1 MHPMPERHLTDDP
14 SEIRPAPARERF
26 ARMLVISLAVHLAV
40 FSAVLLA
47 PQGGGDGRTVAFV
60 DLTMPAA
67 TPAAA
72 PTAPPKPVPTQHPLA
87 ELGEKPAPDTDEP
100 PAKEPETVAEPAK
113 AQPVATGGTSI
124 SLGIGRGYFG
134 SLGEGETLKDEIRE
148 YYFEMVK
155 QINDKWW
162 QRPEADDSRVG
173 MVMVM
178 IVVARDG
185 KVVNCQLMRGS
196 GRQQYDQ
203 AVLAAVQ
210 ASSPLSPLPAAFD
223 GDFFQ
228 APLRVMPPLS
238 LMRIGEGLKGVGF
251 R

>member
-1 MHPMPERHLTDDP
+1 MHPMPEPLISSEP
-14 SEIRPAPARERF
+14 SDIRPPRERL
-26 ARMLVISLAVHLAV
+26 ARMLVISLAVHLV
-40 FSAVLLA
+40 IFSAVLLS
-47 PQGGGDGRTVAFV
+47 PQGGGDSRTVAFV

-67 TPAAA
+67 GPPAA
-72 PTAPPKPVPTQHPLA
+72 PNAPPQPVPKPPSLA
-87 ELGEKPAPDTDEP
+87 EHGEKTATDTDEP
-100 PAKEPETVAEPAK
+100 PAKEPEAVTEPAK
-113 AQPVATGGTSI
+113 IQPVATGGTSI

-134 SLGEGETLKDEIRE
+134 SLGEGATLRDEIRE

-155 QINDKWW
+155 LINDTWW

-210 ASSPLSPLPAAFD
+210 AASPLPPLPAAFD

-238 LMRIGEGLKGVGF
+238 LMRIGEGLKGVGL

>member
-1 MHPMPERHLTDDP
+1 MHPMPEPLISSEP
-14 SEIRPAPARERF
+14 SDIRPPRERL
-26 ARMLVISLAVHLAV
+26 ARMLVISLAVHLV
-40 FSAVLLA
+40 IFSVVLLS
-47 PQGGGDGRTVAFV
+47 PQGGGDSRTVAFV

-67 TPAAA
+67 GPPAV
-72 PTAPPKPVPTQHPLA
+72 PNAPPRPVPKPQSLA
-87 ELGEKPAPDTDEP
+87 ELGEKTAPEDTGEP
-100 PAKEPETVAEPAK
+100 PAKEPEEVVEPAK
-113 AQPVATGGTSI
+113 TQPVATGGTSI

-134 SLGEGETLKDEIRE
+134 SLGEGATLRDEIRE

-155 QINDKWW
+155 LINDTWW

-185 KVVNCQLMRGS
+185 TVVNCQLMRGS

-210 ASSPLSPLPAAFD
+210 ASSPLPSLPAEFD

-238 LMRIGEGLKGVGF
+238 LMRIGEGLKGVGL

>member
-1 MHPMPERHLTDDP
+1 M
-14 SEIRPAPARERF
+14 SEPPISGDTTTAARLPRERLT
-26 ARMLVISLAVHLAV
+26 RMLVISLIVHLAI

-47 PQGGGDGRTVAFV
+47 PRGGGDGRTVAFV
-60 DLTMPAA
+60 DLTMPPDAS
-67 TPAAA
+67 PS
-72 PTAPPKPVPTQHPLA
+72 APPLAPQAPKP
-87 ELGEKPAPDTDEP
+87 P
-100 PAKEPETVAEPAK
+100 PAAEPAEK
-113 AQPVATGGTSI
+113 SSPEAVEPQAKESAPAPEPAKPEPAATGGTSI
-124 SLGIGRGYFG
+124 NLGIGRGYFG

-148 YYFEMVK
+148 YYFEMVTR
-155 QINDKWW
+155 INERWW

-185 KVVNCQLMRGS
+185 KVVNCQLMRSS
-196 GRQQYDQ
+196 GRRSYDE
-203 AVLAAVQ
+203 AVVAAVQ
-210 ASSPLSPLPAAFD
+210 AASPLLPLPATFE

-238 LMRIGEGLKGVGF
+238 LMRIGEGLKGAVL